1 MFPTVDP
8 VDPEEL
14 SDYHEVI
21 KHPIDLATMM
31 CKIDAHEYQTVKE
44 FLADVK
50 LMSSNALE
58 YNPSTY
64 NEEQLIRHRAC
75 LVAGKCL
82 LFNPY
87 SKKLLRRCP
96 RIHR

>member
-1 MFPTVDP
+1 
-8 VDPEEL
+8 
-14 SDYHEVI
+14 
-21 KHPIDLATMM
+21 MM

-64 NEEQLIRHRAC
+64 NEERLIRHRAC
-75 LVAGKCL
+75 LVAGKCI

-87 SKKLLRRCP
+87 WKINLDVAHEFVDNELDPNFETICEQVKIARALRGSQK
-96 RIHR
+96 